1 MTRQFVLPAVAAL
14 MVVAGC
20 GGDAGDTTGNAD
32 AKQKSLTA
40 AMLGEQTVLTTAEY
54 LAGSPFAEA
63 NTENGERQAQICRAC
78 HSLEKGGV
86 NMIGPNLF
94 GFFGKAVGTVE
105 GFDYSKIVRDADFVW
120 TPRALDAWLLQPGR
134 FLPGNR
140 MTFAG
145 VGVAGDRVDL
155 IAYLLQVT
163 TDVQVMDE

>member
-1 MTRQFVLPAVAAL
+1 MTRQFVLPAVAVL
-14 MVVAGC
+14 IVVAAC
-20 GGDAGDTTGNAD
+20 GGDAGDTTRNAG
-32 AKQKSLTA
+32 ATLLTA
-40 AMLGEQTVLTTAEY
+40 ATLGEQTVLATAEY

-63 NTENGERQAQICRAC
+63 NTENGERHAQICRAC
-78 HSLEKGGV
+78 HSLDKGGV

-94 GFFGKAVGTVE
+94 GFFGKPVGTVE
-105 GFDYSKIVRDADFVW
+105 GFDYSKVVRDAEFVW

-163 TDVQVMDE
+163 TDFQVMDE